1 MKTATVKLND
11 LGDCWSPARFCES
24 RCARVL
30 DCHYPE
36 KETCKAVAEE
46 RKHLIN
52 RYYERKAELEAS
64 LQSNLTKLE

>member
-1 MKTATVKLND
+1 MKNAIVKVKD

-30 DCHYPE
+30 ECHYPE
-36 KETCKAVAEE
+36 KKTCKAVEAE
-46 RKHLIN
+46 RKFIHQH
-52 RYYERKAELEAS
+52 YAERKAELEAS